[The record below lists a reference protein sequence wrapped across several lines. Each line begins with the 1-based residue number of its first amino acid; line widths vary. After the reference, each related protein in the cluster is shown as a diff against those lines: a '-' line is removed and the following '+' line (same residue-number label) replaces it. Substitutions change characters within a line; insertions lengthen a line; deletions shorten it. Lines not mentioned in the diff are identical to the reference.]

1 MYKGKIPNTHTHFT
15 AQNGL
20 LFNPTEE
27 EDVQER
33 EDQFVTHQQRWATKV
48 RRRSSDMKSF
58 VSDKLEL
65 ADNPKITAILN
76 KNGIIINHNVLL
88 IILFRS

>member
-1 MYKGKIPNTHTHFT
+1 MAT
-15 AQNGL
+15 L
-20 LFNPTEE
+20 TEE
-27 EDVQER
+27 DEVQER

-65 ADNPKITAILN
+65 VDNPKITAIMN
-76 KNGIIINHNVLL
+76 KNGIYNYMIMSSISGAYCVL
-88 IILFRS
+88 